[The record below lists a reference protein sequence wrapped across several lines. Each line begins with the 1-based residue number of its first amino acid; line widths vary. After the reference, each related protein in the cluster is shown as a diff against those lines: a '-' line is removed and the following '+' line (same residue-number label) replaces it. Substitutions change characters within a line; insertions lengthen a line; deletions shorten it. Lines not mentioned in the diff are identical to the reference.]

1 MPYVNIKITPEGAT
15 AEKKAELISG
25 VTELLTRLLGKNPE
39 TTHVVIDVVET
50 DSWGLGGLPVAEYR
64 RIKSGGS

>member
-15 AEKKAELISG
+15 AAKKAELISG
-25 VTELLTRLLGKNPE
+25 VTDLLARSLGKNPE

-50 DSWGLGGLPVAEYR
+50 ESWGLGGFPVDEYR
-64 RIKSGGS
+64 RMKSDGS